1 MTGDDGIYGV
11 YLAVRASLART
22 LLRIV
27 PPKEVE
33 DIVQETY
40 VRVCQIER
48 TGRHIQQPRAFLFKT
63 ARNLAL
69 DYLKRSET
77 RLTSS
82 LDDLVEQQHD
92 FFELS
97 GAGAEH
103 FADQTFEAAASKQE
117 FALFCEAVREL
128 PLQCR
133 RVFVLRKVYGYSQQE
148 IAHQLNLSENTV
160 EKHIAQGIKRCTYF
174 MQKYDIHYAKKR
186 PPAKTSTRGNKR

>member
-1 MTGDDGIYGV
+1 MAGDEGIYGV

-22 LLRIV
+22 VLRIV

-48 TGRHIQQPRAFLFKT
+48 DGRHIQEPRAFLFKT

-77 RLTSS
+77 RLTTS
-82 LDDLVEQQHD
+82 LDDFVELNP
-92 FFELS
+92 EE
-97 GAGAEH
+97 AEC
-103 FADQTFEAAASKQE
+103 FADQTFAAAASREE

-133 RVFVLRKVYGYSQQE
+133 RVFVLKKVYGYSQQE
-148 IAHQLNLSENTV
+148 IARQLDLSENTV

-174 MQKYDIHYAKKR
+174 MQKHDIYYGNSRASINPAAK
-186 PPAKTSTRGNKR
+186 RGNR